1 MANIKLRTPY
11 TITKTLGV
19 QNQPSYAIMDLTLN
33 SALSPQYS
41 VRKDFVLSDSSQKSV
56 YFEISELSR
65 DYLDLTFGD
74 DLVSNGDF
82 GDGTTDWT
90 FTGDVSLVGNEVFFN
105 VSSTTLSFIE
115 QSNVF
120 VVGQFYEVTYEV
132 TSHTQDGLSIRRF
145 GVDDDTGTL
154 MPMTVGVHTVSGI
167 AYITDLDIK
176 RQPNQSPIVKIT
188 NISATV
194 RGSEDNH
201 VDIAATVKSYNTS
214 DVLIDTTTY
223 THDGFDGWSEF
234 SEGANLEM
242 AASSLAQ
249 TNTTVYVPL
258 NVGGS
263 IPFFDTTGLS
273 YSAFNDTATSITVE
287 GTPITIKRICESKF
301 NPIKVTFVN
310 KYGAFQDIY
319 FDKKSTE
326 ELKIKRES
334 FTRSLASLNGSYSVN
349 AHSKKIIDVV
359 ADEKITMNT
368 GFVDEGMNEAIK
380 ELLLSEQIWA
390 NIDNRIYPV
399 NVTESSHTYRTSVN
413 DKLVNYTIK
422 FEYAFDLINN
432 IR

>member
-11 TITKTLGV
+11 TITKTIGGAI
-19 QNQPSYAIMDLTLN
+19 SYAIMDLTLN
-33 SALSPQYS
+33 SASSPQYS
-41 VRKDFVLSDSSQKSV
+41 VRKDYVASGVGQSSV

-65 DYLDLTFGD
+65 DYLDLTFGGD

-82 GDGTTDWT
+82 SNGTNDWNLI
-90 FTGDVSLVGNEVFFN
+90 GDVNLVGNEAFFDCQTPD
-105 VSSTTLSFIE
+105 VAYIE
-115 QSNVF
+115 QENIF
-120 VVGQFYEVTYEV
+120 VVGNTYDVTYEI
-132 TSHTQDGLSIRRF
+132 TSHTDGGLNIREF
-145 GVDDDTGTL
+145 GVNSSTGL
-154 MPMTVGVHTVSGI
+154 EIPSTVGVHTVTGI
-167 AYITDLDIK
+167 AYQTYLRIK
-176 RQPNQSPIVKIT
+176 RRPADTPTLKIT

-194 RGSEDNH
+194 RGSDDNH
-201 VDIAATVKSYNTS
+201 VDIAASVKSYNTS
-214 DVLIDTTTY
+214 DTLINTTTY

-249 TNTTVYVPL
+249 TNTTVYVPV
-258 NVGGS
+258 NVAGS
-263 IPFFDTTGLS
+263 IPFFDTTGLK

-287 GTPITIKRICESKF
+287 GTVITINRICESKF

-319 FDKKSTE
+319 FDKKNTE
-326 ELKIKRES
+326 EINIKRES
-334 FTRSLASLNGSYSVN
+334 FTRNLASLNGSYSIHS
-349 AHSKKIIDVV
+349 HSKKVLNVLANED
-359 ADEKITMNT
+359 ITMNT

-390 NIDNRIYPV
+390 NIDNRIYPI
-399 NVTESSHTYRTSVN
+399 NVTESSHTYKTSLN

>member
-11 TITKTLGV
+11 TITKTIGAAI
-19 QNQPSYAIMDLTLN
+19 SYAIMDLTLN
-33 SALSPQYS
+33 SASSPQYS
-41 VRKDFVLSDSSQKSV
+41 VRKDYIVSGASQQSV

-82 GDGTTDWT
+82 DDGTTDWT
-90 FTGDVSLVGNEVFFN
+90 FTGDVSLVGNEVFFDN
-105 VSSTTLSFIE
+105 ATILSSVT

-132 TSHTQDGLSIRRF
+132 TSHTQDGLNIRRF
-145 GVDDDTGTL
+145 GVDDDTGTP
-154 MPMTVGVHTVSGI
+154 MPMTVGIHTVSGI

-176 RQPNQSPIVKIT
+176 RRPSESPTVKIT

-194 RGSEDNH
+194 RGSDDNH
-201 VDIAATVKSYNTS
+201 VDISASVKSYNTS
-214 DVLIDTTTY
+214 DVLINTTTY

-249 TNTTVYVPL
+249 TNTTVYVPE

-263 IPFFDTTGLS
+263 IPFFDTTGLK
-273 YSAFNDTATSITVE
+273 YSAFNDTDTSITVE
-287 GTPITIKRICESKF
+287 GTVITIKRICESKF

-319 FDKKSTE
+319 FDKKNTE
-326 ELKIKRES
+326 GLSIKRDS
-334 FTRSLASLNGSYSVN
+334 FTRNLVSLDGSYSIHS
-349 AHSKKIIDVV
+349 HSKKVLNVLANED
-359 ADEKITMNT
+359 ITMNT
-368 GFVDEGMNEAIK
+368 GFVDEGMNEVIK

-399 NVTESSHTYRTSVN
+399 NVTESNHTYKTSVN

-422 FEYAFDLINN
+422 FEYAFHLINN

>member
-11 TITKTLGV
+11 TITKTIGGV
-19 QNQPSYAIMDLTLN
+19 ISYAIMDLTLN
-33 SALSPQYS
+33 SASSPQYS

-82 GDGTTDWT
+82 DDGTTDWT
-90 FTGDVSLVGNEVFFN
+90 FTGDVSLVGNEAFFD
-105 VSSTTLSFIE
+105 VSATTLSYIQ
-115 QSNVF
+115 QSNIF
-120 VVGQFYEVTYEV
+120 VVGNTYDVTYEI
-132 TSHTQDGLSIRRF
+132 TSHTDGNLNIRKF
-145 GVDDDTGTL
+145 GVNTDAGL
-154 MPMTVGVHTVSGI
+154 EIPSTVGVHTVTGI
-167 AYITDLDIK
+167 AYETNLRIK
-176 RQPNQSPIVKIT
+176 RRPNESPTLKIT

-194 RGSEDNH
+194 RGSDDNH
-201 VDIAATVKSYNTS
+201 VDISASVKSYNTS
-214 DVLIDTTTY
+214 DVLINTTTY

-249 TNTTVYVPL
+249 TNTTVYVPE

-319 FDKKSTE
+319 FDKKNTE
-326 ELKIKRES
+326 GLSIKRDS
-334 FTRSLASLNGSYSVN
+334 FTRNLASLDGSYSIHS
-349 AHSKKIIDVV
+349 HSKKVLNVLANED
-359 ADEKITMNT
+359 ITMNT

-399 NVTESSHTYRTSVN
+399 NVTESNHTYKTSVN

-422 FEYAFDLINN
+422 FEYAFHLINN

>member
-11 TITKTLGV
+11 TITKTIGGAI
-19 QNQPSYAIMDLTLN
+19 SYAIMDLTLN
-33 SALSPQYS
+33 SASSPQYS
-41 VRKDFVLSDSSQKSV
+41 VRKDYVASGVGQSSV

-82 GDGTTDWT
+82 SNGTTDWT
-90 FTGDVSLVGNEVFFN
+90 FTGDVSLVGNEVFFDN
-105 VSSTTLSFIE
+105 ATILSSVT

-132 TSHTQDGLSIRRF
+132 TSHTQDGLNIRRF
-145 GVDDDTGTL
+145 GVDNDTGTE

-176 RQPNQSPIVKIT
+176 RRPDQSPTVKIT
-188 NISATV
+188 NISAIV
-194 RGSEDNH
+194 RGSDDNH
-201 VDIAATVKSYNTS
+201 VDISASVKSYNTNG
-214 DVLIDTTTY
+214 DLVNATTY
-223 THDGFDGWSEF
+223 PHDGFDGWSEF

-249 TNTTVYVPL
+249 TNTTVYVPE

-287 GTPITIKRICESKF
+287 GTVITINRICESKF

-319 FDKKSTE
+319 FDKKNTE
-326 ELKIKRES
+326 EVKIKRDS
-334 FTRSLASLNGSYSVN
+334 FTRNLASLNGSYSIHS
-349 AHSKKIIDVV
+349 HSKKVLNVLANED
-359 ADEKITMNT
+359 ITMNT

-399 NVTESSHTYRTSVN
+399 NVTESSHTYKTSLN

>member
-11 TITKTLGV
+11 TITKTIGGAI
-19 QNQPSYAIMDLTLN
+19 SYAIMDLTLN
-33 SALSPQYS
+33 SASSPQYS
-41 VRKDFVLSDSSQKSV
+41 VRKDYIVSGASQSSV

-82 GDGTTDWT
+82 DDGTTDWT
-90 FTGDVSLVGNEVFFN
+90 FTGDVSLVGNEVFFDN
-105 VSSTTLSFIE
+105 ATILSSVT

-132 TSHTQDGLSIRRF
+132 TSHTQDGLNIRRF
-145 GVDDDTGTL
+145 GVDDDTGTP
-154 MPMTVGVHTVSGI
+154 MPMTVGIHTVSGI

-176 RQPNQSPIVKIT
+176 RRPSESPTVKIT

-194 RGSEDNH
+194 RGSDDNH
-201 VDIAATVKSYNTS
+201 VDIAASVKSYNANG
-214 DVLIDTTTY
+214 DEINVTTY

-249 TNTTVYVPL
+249 TNTTVYVPE

-273 YSAFNDTATSITVE
+273 YSAFNDTDTSITVE
-287 GTPITIKRICESKF
+287 GTVITINRICESKF

-319 FDKKSTE
+319 FDKKNTE
-326 ELKIKRES
+326 GLIIKRDS
-334 FTRSLASLNGSYSVN
+334 FARNLASLDGSYSIHS
-349 AHSKKIIDVV
+349 HSKKVLNVLANED
-359 ADEKITMNT
+359 ITMNT

-399 NVTESSHTYRTSVN
+399 NVTESSHTYKTSVN
-413 DKLVNYTIK
+413 DKLVNYTMK